1 MLSQAQRTAIL
12 ELSAKGV
19 SKREIAQVL
28 RLSRPT
34 VRKVLRENST
44 NVPEIQRAEK
54 AEPYRE
60 QILDLLISCKGNLV
74 RVHEELVAGGAAL
87 SYPALTAFC
96 RRQGIGQTPAVPA
109 GQYHFEPGVEMQHDT
124 SPHEVEVGGRKY
136 KAQTAS
142 AVLCYSR
149 MLFFQINP
157 TFQRFD
163 CKVFLTDALRYM
175 GGAPERVMIDNTHVV
190 VLRGTG
196 REMIPVPEMEAFGE
210 RFGFRFVAHERGD
223 ANRSA
228 RVERPFSFI
237 ENNFLAGRTF
247 ASWADLNQQARQW
260 CDRVNSTYKKHIR
273 GVPRELFAVERMH
286 LKPLPAWI
294 PEVYRLHQR
303 TVDVEGYV
311 SVNSIRYSVPAAWI
325 GHRVEVRE
333 TRDKIE
339 IEMDARH
346 IVTHARAVT
355 PLSQRITLA
364 AHRPP
369 RGEGVK
375 RSDPHPE
382 EKAIVEAAPETALY
396 VAALKQKSRKVVA
409 LALRQLLR
417 LLREYPREPFLA
429 AVQEAA
435 RYGLYDLDRLERM
448 ILRRVARD
456 YFLLLDPDT
465 DSHAEELEQLLKNL
479 KLRRMLGV
487 YDEQLR
493 AAEKAQASYSEFVAG
508 LLRAQWHDR
517 QESALEWRIRRANL
531 PERWS
536 LESFPWSRQPGVNRK
551 QMRAFAE
558 LDFVAQHEN
567 LVLVGPT
574 GVGKTGLASGLLLK
588 ALENGHRC
596 QFIRAQDLFD
606 EMYASLADRST
617 RRLLNRLARLDVL
630 LIDEFGYLNLKPEQ
644 SNTFFKLM
652 EERYH
657 RHSTIITTN
666 LVYDVWHNFLGNKP
680 MGRRTAEPR
689 AALLPHRDH
698 QWPFATRSPR

>member
-12 ELSAKGV
+12 ELSTKGV
-19 SKREIAQVL
+19 SLREIAQVL
-28 RLSRPT
+28 RLSRLT
-34 VRKVLRENST
+34 VRKVLRSNST
-44 NVPEIQRAEK
+44 SVPEIQRAEK

-60 QILDLLISCKGNLV
+60 QILDLLTSCKGNLV

-87 SYPALTAFC
+87 SYPALTGFC
-96 RRQGIGQTPAVPA
+96 RRQGIGQTPIVPT
-109 GQYHFEPGVEMQHDT
+109 GRYHFEPGVEMQHDT
-124 SPHEVEVGGRKY
+124 SPHTVEVGGRKH

-163 CKVFLTDALRYM
+163 CKVFLTEALRYT
-175 GGAPERVMIDNTHVV
+175 GGVVERVMIDNTHVV

-196 REMIPVPEMEAFGE
+196 REMIPVPEMEAFAE
-210 RFGFRFVAHERGD
+210 RFGFRFVAHQIGD

-247 ASWADLNQQARQW
+247 SSWADLNQRARQW
-260 CDRVNSTYKKHIR
+260 CDKVNSTYKKHIHA
-273 GVPRELFAVERMH
+273 VPRELFAVERLH

-311 SVNSIRYSVPAAWI
+311 SVNSIRYSVPIAWI

-346 IVTHARAVT
+346 IVTHAPAVT
-355 PLSQRITLA
+355 PLSQRVTLA

-465 DSHAEELEQLLKNL
+465 DSH
-479 KLRRMLGV
+479 
-487 YDEQLR
+487 D
-493 AAEKAQASYSEFVAG
+493 
-508 LLRAQWHDR
+508 
-517 QESALEWRIRRANL
+517 
-531 PERWS
+531 
-536 LESFPWSRQPGVNRK
+536 
-551 QMRAFAE
+551 
-558 LDFVAQHEN
+558 
-567 LVLVGPT
+567 
-574 GVGKTGLASGLLLK
+574 
-588 ALENGHRC
+588 
-596 QFIRAQDLFD
+596 
-606 EMYASLADRST
+606 
-617 RRLLNRLARLDVL
+617 
-630 LIDEFGYLNLKPEQ
+630 
-644 SNTFFKLM
+644 
-652 EERYH
+652 
-657 RHSTIITTN
+657 
-666 LVYDVWHNFLGNKP
+666 
-680 MGRRTAEPR
+680 
-689 AALLPHRDH
+689 
-698 QWPFATRSPR
+698 